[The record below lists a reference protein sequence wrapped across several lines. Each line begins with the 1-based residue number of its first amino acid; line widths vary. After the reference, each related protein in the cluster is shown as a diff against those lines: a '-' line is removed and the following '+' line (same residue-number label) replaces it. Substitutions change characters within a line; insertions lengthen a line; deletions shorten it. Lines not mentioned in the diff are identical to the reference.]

1 MSRCRKEAPRLMK
14 RLLESP
20 GRNGVAARA
29 VIEAEDRVVMAPMLL
44 QLLASP
50 AGPLEEV
57 FHKMML
63 IEAGGRAVMAP
74 ALLQLL
80 ASPVGPLGVTSG
92 EIMERAFLGP
102 LHRARWRLR
111 GSASWPAPAVVGA
124 QGTGLIRRPHNS

>member
-29 VIEAEDRVVMAPMLL
+29 VIEAEDRVVMAPVLL

-50 AGPLEEV
+50 AGPLVEV
-57 FHKMML
+57 FHMMML
-63 IEAGGRAVMAP
+63 IGAGGRAVMAP

-80 ASPVGPLGVTSG
+80 ASPAGSLGETSR
-92 EIMERAFLGP
+92 EMMERAFLGP
-102 LHRARWRLR
+102 LLRARWRLR
-111 GSASWPAPAVVGA
+111 GLASWPAPAVAGA
-124 QGTGLIRRPHNS
+124 PETGLIRRPHIF